1 MELYGKPA
9 EPEVSEELQKIN
21 LSGMEATASSTGS
34 PAWDAFD
41 GNAGTRWCATDAAVP
56 QWLMIDLKAV
66 YDLDAVK
73 IIFEQE
79 SDWNYKVEV
88 SLDGNEWSVYSD
100 PDAQKLSDVT
110 INQQA
115 KARYVRLTVE
125 STTGGAW
132 ASVWEMEL
140 YGKLAEPEIATT
152 DDLDPN
158 PDPDPDPNPDPD
170 PVAE

>member
-1 MELYGKPA
+1 MH
-9 EPEVSEELQKIN
+9 
-21 LSGMEATASSTGS
+21 
-34 PAWDAFD
+34 
-41 GNAGTRWCATDAAVP
+41 
-56 QWLMIDLKAV
+56 
-66 YDLDAVK
+66 AVK

-115 KARYVRLTVE
+115 KATYVRLTVE

-140 YGKLAEPEIATT
+140 YGKLAEPEIATP

-158 PDPDPDPNPDPD
+158 PAPDPDPDPDPDPNPDPD
-170 PVAE
+170 PDPNPNPDPDPVAE